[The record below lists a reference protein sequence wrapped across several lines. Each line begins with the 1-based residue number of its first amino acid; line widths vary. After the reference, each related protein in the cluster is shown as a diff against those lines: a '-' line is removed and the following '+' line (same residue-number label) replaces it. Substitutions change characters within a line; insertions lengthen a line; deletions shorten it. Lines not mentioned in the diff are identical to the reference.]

1 MVVQMTLNKIE
12 ELKERPHHERKT
24 IALYWAIGIAVLL
37 LVAWGY
43 FAVRN
48 IGNTAVALTNAQ
60 NTMHLST
67 QTAAAASISQ
77 DQLVITPPELTA
89 SSTNGRVEL
98 VPKSSMWNS
107 N

>member
-24 IALYWAIGIAVLL
+24 IALYGAII
-37 LVAWGY
+37 VAAFFLFVWGY
-43 FAVRN
+43 FALRN

-60 NTMHLST
+60 NSMHLST

-98 VPKSSMWNS
+98 VPKSMMLNQ